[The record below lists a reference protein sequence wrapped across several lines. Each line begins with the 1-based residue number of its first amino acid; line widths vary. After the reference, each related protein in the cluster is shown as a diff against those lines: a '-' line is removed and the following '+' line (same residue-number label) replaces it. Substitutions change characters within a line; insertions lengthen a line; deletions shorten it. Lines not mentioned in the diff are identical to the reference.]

1 MFKIIRIILLPNVGH
16 RWRKVEVIWWVRCD
30 ADLYWSRPLVNQ
42 LVKTHLYKQTV
53 KKFVHNMKCVTV
65 YLKHLVR
72 LEVSVS
78 ENDAMVEVVD
88 GVRTVSSSASVDDSC
103 MLATLGVE
111 QQLWLLWPCCGLWL
125 WLCNPLLLLLLLLLL
140 TSCILCVLILRDCD
154 HKKFNHN

>member
-1 MFKIIRIILLPNVGH
+1 
-16 RWRKVEVIWWVRCD
+16 
-30 ADLYWSRPLVNQ
+30 
-42 LVKTHLYKQTV
+42 
-53 KKFVHNMKCVTV
+53 MKCVTV

-125 WLCNPLLLLLLLLLL
+125 CNPLLLLLLLLL
-140 TSCILCVLILRDCD
+140 TSCILCVLILRDYTIIKNSSTTKLKCKKEDNLKKCD
-154 HKKFNHN
+154 